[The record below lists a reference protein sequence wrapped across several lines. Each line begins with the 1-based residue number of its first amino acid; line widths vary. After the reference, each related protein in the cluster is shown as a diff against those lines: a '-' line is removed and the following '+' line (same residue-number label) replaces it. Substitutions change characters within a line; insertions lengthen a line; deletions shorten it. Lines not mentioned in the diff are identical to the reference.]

1 MARRRA
7 AIELAT
13 KQSGAARRGR
23 QQPSLVSRGP
33 KKSLGQHW
41 LKDPEI
47 LAEIAAVAELVADD
61 VVLEIGPGLGTL
73 TSRLLA
79 RASAV
84 TAVEFDGDLARKL
97 PGQFPGKNLEV
108 INEDI
113 LQFDLNQLP
122 KGYKVVANVPY
133 YITSKIVE
141 KLMTAENKPSLA
153 VLLVQKEVAQ
163 RIVAESGEM
172 SILAVSAQL
181 FAQVELDIEVPRQFF
196 TPPPKVDS
204 QVVVLRTRTEPL
216 VASEDQKDFFR
227 VIKAG
232 FSAKRKKLRS
242 SLSGGLGVSKDVAE
256 QLLKKADISPDVR
269 AEDLTIEDW
278 QRLLREWRAQ

>member
-1 MARRRA
+1 MAR
-7 AIELAT
+7 
-13 KQSGAARRGR
+13 
-23 QQPSLVSRGP
+23 P

-47 LAEIAAVAELVADD
+47 LAEIAEAAEIEGDD

-79 RASAV
+79 RAGRV
-84 TAVEFDGDLARKL
+84 VAVEFDADLARKL
-97 PGQFPGKNLEV
+97 PGQFPGKSLEV
-108 INEDI
+108 INQDI
-113 LQFDLNQLP
+113 LQFDLGQLP
-122 KGYKVVANVPY
+122 AGYKVVANVPY

-163 RIVAESGEM
+163 RIAAEPGQM
-172 SILAVSAQL
+172 SILAISAQI
-181 FAQVELDIEVPRQFF
+181 FAEAELDIEVPRQFF

-204 QVVVLRTRTEPL
+204 QLVVLKTRQQPL
-216 VASEDQKDFFR
+216 VAKDDEKAFFR
-227 VIKAG
+227 LVKAG

-242 SLSGGLGVSKDVAE
+242 SLSAGLALSKLEAE
-256 QLLKKADISPDVR
+256 QLLKKAGINPEQR
-269 AEDLTIEDW
+269 AEDLSIDDW
-278 QRLLREWRAQ
+278 RRLFSVWSQQ